1 MCYAFIL
8 CKNSDIRS
16 KKMLRRGF
24 CCDKILPV
32 SESALTKKPALQNC
46 KTGISLCLSYA
57 ILQA

>member
-16 KKMLRRGF
+16 KIMSGRGF

-32 SESALTKKPALQNC
+32 SESAPTKKPALQNC